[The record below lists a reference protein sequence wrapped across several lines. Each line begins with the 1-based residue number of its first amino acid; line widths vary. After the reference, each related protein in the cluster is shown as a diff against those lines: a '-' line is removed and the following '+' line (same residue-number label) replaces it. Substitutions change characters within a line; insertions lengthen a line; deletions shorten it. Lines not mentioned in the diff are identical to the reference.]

1 MRSKLYSCLWRTP
14 PGERN
19 AEVVIEVSSVGR
31 DPIGCLEIRKQ
42 YEQIRT
48 EGQSRLP
55 LVFQSL
61 IRLGTTAM
69 VRVSEL
75 KEHTTQ
81 ILESRSGRKFDPE
94 LEEER
99 DLCQ

>member
-61 IRLGTTAM
+61 ISSGTTAM
-69 VRVSEL
+69 VREL

-94 LEEER
+94 LEKKETHVTR
-99 DLCQ
+99 